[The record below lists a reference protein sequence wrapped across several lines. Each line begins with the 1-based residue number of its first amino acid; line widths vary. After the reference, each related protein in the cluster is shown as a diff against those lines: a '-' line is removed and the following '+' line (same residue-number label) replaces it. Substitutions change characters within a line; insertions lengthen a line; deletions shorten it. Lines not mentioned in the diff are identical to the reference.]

1 MRHFLNPYRRLL
13 NNDDSINYGL
23 FRACERLMPRDL
35 PNPLPALAQI
45 RRWTFAPAPMQATVR
60 QAMDIMR
67 TNTAEAV
74 CIDERSPNTGKQI
87 LHDLYNPREY
97 RETLAGKYALIA

>member
-1 MRHFLNPYRRLL
+1 M
-13 NNDDSINYGL
+13 
-23 FRACERLMPRDL
+23 ARDL
-35 PNPLPALAQI
+35 PNPLPALAEI
-45 RRWTFAPAPMQATVR
+45 RRSTFPPAPIQATLH

-87 LHDLYNPREY
+87 LHDLLTRENI
-97 RETLAGKYALIA
+97 EKLSLASML

>member
-1 MRHFLNPYRRLL
+1 M
-13 NNDDSINYGL
+13 
-23 FRACERLMPRDL
+23 ARDL
-35 PNPLPALAQI
+35 PNPLPALAEI

-74 CIDERSPNTGKQI
+74 CIDERSPNTVSYTH
-87 LHDLYNPREY
+87 L
-97 RETLAGKYALIA
+97 TLPTKRIV

>member
-1 MRHFLNPYRRLL
+1 M
-13 NNDDSINYGL
+13 
-23 FRACERLMPRDL
+23 ARDL
-35 PNPLPALAQI
+35 PNPLPALAEI

-67 TNTAEAV
+67 TDTAEAV

-87 LHDLYNPREY
+87 LHDLLTRENI
-97 RETLAGKYALIA
+97 EKFSLASML